1 MNIHSLLPL
10 AATLILTW
18 AAASCTDDLDRQA
31 DNTSAPS
38 GNGLAGQPVRI
49 GATALTLGEG
59 PQTRAAETDFPA
71 KDATMTVYM
80 FDANNSLIDHADY
93 TYNGTAWQATPPEEE
108 LRWPTATG
116 SYRFTAISPANMAT
130 DCTDGTTLP
139 VTLPTKWTAEE
150 LEKWEG
156 LRVTYTNT
164 SVTPSADGITL
175 SLRHPLTQI
184 QVISTTSVPAYLTD
198 ATTTGTLSLTG
209 GDVTDTTGT
218 APLVTM
224 YTTDNI
230 AYNALVLPTPDA
242 TPSFI
247 TDKMYTIG
255 AEVVKAGKRVTVS
268 EENSAIINCTA
279 GQLESLWPEG
289 SPKKVLITGT
299 LNTTDIETL
308 KSHKSGITHL
318 NVMATAE
325 DPDSWSELIF
335 ASSYDLR
342 EIYLAE
348 ATCIGKNA
356 FKNTAVTKVNAPKAT
371 SIGEDAFLS
380 SRLNS
385 INVPQV
391 TTIRSG
397 AFSGAQMKAI
407 SLPMATQ
414 IASSAFV
421 MCESLASICLPTNV
435 QFEGS
440 SFTSCRKL
448 TTLYLSDCTAEDF
461 NEDTYKNYGGVT
473 WTTIHY
479 GYKGT
484 GDYLD
489 PANYTGHWQAQTNP

>member
-18 AAASCTDDLDRQA
+18 GAASCTDDLDTPA
-31 DNTSAPS
+31 DGDPS

-93 TYNGTAWQATPPEEE
+93 TYNGTAWQATTPEEE

-116 SYRFTAISPANMAT
+116 SYRFTAISPAEMAT

-139 VTLPTKWTAEE
+139 VTLPTTWTAEE

-156 LRVTYTNT
+156 LRVTDTNT
-164 SVTPSADGITL
+164 PVTPSADGITL

-184 QVISTTSVPAYLTD
+184 QVISTTSAPAYLTD

-209 GDVTDTTGT
+209 GDATGTTGT

-242 TPSFI
+242 DIHFI
-247 TDKMYTIG
+247 TDKMYTIE
-255 AEVVKAGKRVTVS
+255 AEATAMAAGNRVTV
-268 EENSAIINCTA
+268 ADAGTAVINCTA
-279 GQLESLWPEG
+279 GSLQWPEDN
-289 SPKKVLITGT
+289 PTKVLITGT
-299 LNTTDIETL
+299 LNNDDIATINSQKNE
-308 KSHKSGITHL
+308 ITHL
-318 NVMATAE
+318 YVTANADDWE
-325 DPDSWSELIF
+325 SIKLNY
-335 ASSYDLR
+335 SSII
-342 EIYLAE
+342 EIYLGQVTSIGSSAFFGCKDLTNVSLPQ
-348 ATCIGKNA
+348 ATSIGRSTFQNCTALTSISLPHATSIGYSA
-356 FKNTAVTKVNAPKAT
+356 FYNCSALTSASLPKAT
-371 SIGEDAFLS
+371 SIG
-380 SRLNS
+380 
-385 INVPQV
+385 
-391 TTIRSG
+391 
-397 AFSGAQMKAI
+397 
-407 SLPMATQ
+407 
-414 IASSAFV
+414 SSAFFA
-421 MCESLASICLPTNV
+421 CTALTDICLPQGVTFGNNPLYAC
-435 QFEGS
+435 S
-440 SFTSCRKL
+440 SL
-448 TTLYLSDCTAEDF
+448 TTLFLSDCTAEDF
-461 NEDTYKNYGGVT
+461 NEDIYKNYGGVN
-473 WTTIHY
+473 WQEIYY

-489 PANYTGHWQAQTNP
+489 PNSYTGHWQAQTNP

>member
-93 TYNGTAWQATPPEEE
+93 TYNGTAWQATTPEEE

-116 SYRFTAISPANMAT
+116 SYRFTAISPAEMAT

-139 VTLPTKWTAEE
+139 VTLPTKWAAEE

-184 QVISTTSVPAYLTD
+184 QVISTTSAPAYLTD

-209 GDVTDTTGT
+209 GDATGTTGT

-230 AYNALVLPTPDA
+230 AYNALVLPTPEADIH
-242 TPSFI
+242 FI

-255 AEVVKAGKRVTVS
+255 AEVVAAGNRVTV
-268 EENSAIINCTA
+268 ADAGYTLINCTA
-279 GQLESLWPEG
+279 GQLESLWPEDN
-289 SPKKVLITGT
+289 PKKVLITGT
-299 LNTTDIETL
+299 LDKDDITTL
-308 KSHKSGITHL
+308 NKHKDEITHL
-318 NVMATAE
+318 YVTANA
-325 DPDSWSELIF
+325 DDWKSIKLNY
-335 ASSYDLR
+335 SSII
-342 EIYLAE
+342 EIYL
-348 ATCIGKNA
+348 GQ
-356 FKNTAVTKVNAPKAT
+356 AT
-371 SIGEDAFLS
+371 SIGEYAFHECTALTSVNLPKVTSIELVAFNHCTSLTSITLPQAS
-380 SRLNS
+380 S
-385 INVPQV
+385 IGP
-391 TTIRSG
+391 I
-397 AFSGAQMKAI
+397 AFSGCTA
-407 SLPMATQ
+407 LT
-414 IASSAFV
+414 
-421 MCESLASICLPTNV
+421 SICLPQNTNFGYLA
-435 QFEGS
+435 FENCS
-440 SFTSCRKL
+440 SL
-448 TTLYLSDCTAEDF
+448 TTLFLSDCTAEDF
-461 NEDTYKNYGGVT
+461 NEDTYKNYGGVN
-473 WTTIHY
+473 WQEIYY

-489 PANYTGHWQAQTNP
+489 PANYTGHWQTQTNP

>member
-93 TYNGTAWQATPPEEE
+93 TYNGTAWQATSPEEE

-116 SYRFTAISPANMAT
+116 SYRFTAISPAEMAT

-139 VTLPTKWTAEE
+139 VTLPTTWTAEE

-156 LRVTYTNT
+156 LRVTDTNT
-164 SVTPSADGITL
+164 PVTPSADGITL

-184 QVISTTSVPAYLTD
+184 QVISTTSAPAYLTD

-209 GDVTDTTGT
+209 GDATGTTGT

-242 TPSFI
+242 DIHLI

-255 AEVVKAGKRVTVS
+255 AEVVEAGNRVTV
-268 EENSAIINCTA
+268 ADAGYTLINCTA
-279 GQLESLWPEG
+279 GQLESLWPKG
-289 SPKKVLITGT
+289 NPKKVLITGT
-299 LNTTDIETL
+299 LDKDDITTL
-308 KSHKSGITHL
+308 NKHKDEITHL
-318 NVMATAE
+318 YVTANA
-325 DPDSWSELIF
+325 DDWKSIKLNY
-335 ASSYDLR
+335 SSII
-342 EIYLAE
+342 EIYL
-348 ATCIGKNA
+348 GQ
-356 FKNTAVTKVNAPKAT
+356 AT
-371 SIGEDAFLS
+371 SIGEYAFHECTALTSVNLPKVTSIELVAFNHCTSLTSITLPQAS
-380 SRLNS
+380 S
-385 INVPQV
+385 IGP
-391 TTIRSG
+391 I
-397 AFSGAQMKAI
+397 AFSECTA
-407 SLPMATQ
+407 LT
-414 IASSAFV
+414 
-421 MCESLASICLPTNV
+421 SICLPQNTNFGYLA
-435 QFEGS
+435 FENCS
-440 SFTSCRKL
+440 SL
-448 TTLYLSDCTAEDF
+448 TTLFLSDCTEEEF
-461 NEDTYKNYGGVT
+461 NEDTYKNYGGVN
-473 WTTIHY
+473 WQEIYY

-489 PANYTGHWQAQTNP
+489 PNSYTGHWQTQTNP